1 MSCATPRVTLRHR
14 QAGLSLIE
22 LMIAMVIGLV
32 LILGLVQVFGAS
44 RQAYQLSQGIAR
56 NQENG
61 RFAVDFLSRD
71 LRMAG
76 HTGCVND
83 QQLLTANAAGKPIG
97 GNIRSLFLNQADR
110 NSNNVAAAPF
120 PLRFDVAIQGFDANG
135 TEPEDTLAVA
145 TTPATAG
152 SGDFSP
158 ALPADL
164 AALNPIVG
172 SDIVVLR
179 YFSPEE
185 TKIQGFFP
193 GANPAVT
200 YPDESAAGSTKVAT
214 GGHGLYAVADCGGAT
229 VFQATAAPGN
239 TGMSVEASGKNLSA
253 LTFVGTYDGAPAYSA
268 GQASLFRAESVAYYV
283 RKNDADQTPSLYRAH
298 WQAAPDGT
306 LTAVQEELVE
316 GVESLQLL
324 YGQDAAPLTS
334 MPSGYITQSKSAADL
349 GDATQAAA
357 WRRVGSVQ
365 IGLLVRGG
373 SERAASEQAEIGQA
387 GSLNVLAVDVDP
399 PNDGHFRSVYETTVA
414 LRNRLFGN

>member
-1 MSCATPRVTLRHR
+1 MSFAVPPTAPRR
-14 QAGLSLIE
+14 QAGVSLIE
-22 LMIAMVIGLV
+22 LMIAMLIGLV

-83 QQLLTANAAGKPIG
+83 QQLLTSNAAGKPIG
-97 GNIRSLFLNQADR
+97 GNIRSLFLSETDR
-110 NSNNVAAAPF
+110 NADNVAAAPF

-135 TEPEDTLAVA
+135 TEPTDTLAVA
-145 TTPATAG
+145 TIPANGGAADWT
-152 SGDFSP
+152 P
-158 ALPADL
+158 ALPAEL
-164 AALNPIVG
+164 AALAPVAG

-193 GANPAVT
+193 GGSPAVT
-200 YPDESAAGSTKVAT
+200 YPDEGIAGSTRVAT

-239 TGMSVEASGKNLSA
+239 TGMNVDVAGKNVSA
-253 LTFVGTYDGAPAYSA
+253 LNFVGTYDGAPAYSA
-268 GQASLFRAESVAYYV
+268 GQASLFRAESVVYYV
-283 RKNDADQTPSLYRAH
+283 RKNDVDQTPSLYRAH
-298 WQAAPDGT
+298 WEAAPDGT
-306 LTAVQEELVE
+306 LSAVQEELVE

-324 YGQDAAPLTS
+324 YGQDSAALTS
-334 MPSGYITQSKSAADL
+334 MPSGYITKSYSAADI
-349 GDATQAAA
+349 GDATQAAR
-357 WRRVGSVQ
+357 WRRIGSVQ

-373 SERAASEQAEIGQA
+373 SERASSEQADA
-387 GSLNVLAVDVDP
+387 GEMSVLAVGINP
-399 PNDGHFRSVYETTVA
+399 PNDGHYRSVYETTVA

>member
-1 MSCATPRVTLRHR
+1 MSFAAPLVAPRR

-22 LMIAMVIGLV
+22 LMIAMLIGLV

-83 QQLLTANAAGKPIG
+83 QQLLTANAAGNPIG

-135 TEPEDTLAVA
+135 TEPEDTLAVS
-145 TTPATAG
+145 TTPGTAG

-185 TKIQGFFP
+185 TKIQGFAP
-193 GANPAVT
+193 GATPAVT
-200 YPDESAAGSTKVAT
+200 YPDESVAGSTRVAT

-239 TGMSVEASGKNLSA
+239 TGMNVDVAGKNLSG
-253 LTFVGTYDGAPAYSA
+253 LDFVGTYDGAPAYSA

-283 RKNDADQTPSLYRAH
+283 RLNNANPQTPSLYRAH
-298 WQAAPDGT
+298 WEAAPDGT
-306 LTAVQEELVE
+306 LSAVEEELVE

-373 SERAASEQAEIGQA
+373 SERAASEQAEIGQT
-387 GSLNVLAVDVDP
+387 GSLNVLAVDIDP
-399 PNDGHFRSVYETTVA
+399 PSDGHFRSVYETTVA